1 MEDATPSS
9 ARPLAINNRTLCCF
23 PSHMGRPI
31 TRIHFAPLPPSVC
44 LSLFRCIVVPHLT
57 MPLTDC
63 SHQNRVAYNLCVQLG
78 EERLSCWNIMLQ
90 HSHIKLHSPHLQ
102 KCFNYPK
109 WMVQELINLNIHTR
123 VHLHCIPPPPPAWWP
138 TVAAETAL
146 LCNHRCNLADLKVVH
161 WKLLLFL
168 VTVLSWKNS

>member
-1 MEDATPSS
+1 MYGWPGNKEWRTPRR
-9 ARPLAINNRTLCCF
+9 RPSVRWQLTIGLYVASLPIWDVQLPGFTLLHS
-23 PSHMGRPI
+23 PR
-31 TRIHFAPLPPSVC
+31 SVC

-123 VHLHCIPPPPPAWWP
+123 VHLHC
-138 TVAAETAL
+138 
-146 LCNHRCNLADLKVVH
+146 NHP
-161 WKLLLFL
+161 LLLL
-168 VTVLSWKNS
+168 LLLPGDQQ